1 MLERERIIE
10 IVVAVAVVFA
20 MLGAMVAI
28 GSTYGAD
35 DSVLSPDGAELLV
48 GAIIGFIF
56 LLLGVGLA
64 LAFVLNEPGE
74 GLEDDDADAKSTA

>member
-10 IVVAVAVVFA
+10 IVVAVFAVFT
-20 MLGAMVAI
+20 MLAAMVYI

-35 DSVLSPDGAELLV
+35 NGVLPPDGAELLV
-48 GAIIGFIF
+48 GVIVGFIF
-56 LLLGVGLA
+56 LLLAVGIG
-64 LAFVLNEPGE
+64 LAFVMNEPGE